1 MLVFFLLVLYL
12 LTYIQPL
19 LAVVQPLIW
28 PILVSILIAYLLH
41 PLIEKAVHSG
51 MNRSVATALL
61 FLFFILVVAALLF
74 LGIPIVVRQVQEA
87 MVVLPQHIG
96 SIKAMLLTYQEK
108 NGGFTGSLT
117 RACRRLVRKSRT
129 IYSKRVRSARILY
142 FDGNTIQRIMD
153 CGSISCLLFVKRF
166 YSITTSRFLCNTEK
180 MANHDTPLFKRR
192 G

>member
-1 MLVFFLLVLYL
+1 MNQLKRDLLVADVLKWSKWLIMLVFFLLVLYL

-108 NGGFTGSLT
+108 
-117 RACRRLVRKSRT
+117 
-129 IYSKRVRSARILY
+129 
-142 FDGNTIQRIMD
+142 
-153 CGSISCLLFVKRF
+153 
-166 YSITTSRFLCNTEK
+166 
-180 MANHDTPLFKRR
+180 KRR
-192 G
+192 VYRIPYESM